1 MIFNLVSL
9 LSINHTIIIH
19 SAVKE
24 SFSKKD
30 SNSSRL
36 PPENQSEAKPKA
48 ISEKSVENASSTKS
62 RSKGEIGDP
71 SLSEFDNYL
80 TPSGRHKSGR
90 NENLVFSSSGVFRV
104 DEMGDHKANP
114 EKDAHSR
121 YMSTD
126 RNAPSEEWKESKHTE
141 SKNKTPKNEKRSKTS
156 RVCPESDQSQD
167 EECEMARGTADESEM
182 LGSLKNLSFNLSP
195 QWDAISIKR
204 MPKHATPSPKGS
216 RMRSTW

>member
-1 MIFNLVSL
+1 MILNLVSL
-9 LSINHTIIIH
+9 LSINHTIIIY
-19 SAVKE
+19 SAV
-24 SFSKKD
+24 SKKG

-36 PPENQSEAKPKA
+36 SPENQSEAKPRA
-48 ISEKSVENASSTKS
+48 ISEKSVENTSSTKS
-62 RSKGEIGDP
+62 RSKEEIGDP

-90 NENLVFSSSGVFRV
+90 NKNLVFSSSGVFRV
-104 DEMGDHKANP
+104 DEMGDHKANCNP
-114 EKDAHSR
+114 EKDAHLR
-121 YMSTD
+121 YMSTNQ
-126 RNAPSEEWKESKHTE
+126 NAPSEEWKESKHTE
-141 SKNKTPKNEKRSKTS
+141 LKNKTPKNEKRSKTS
-156 RVCPESDQSQD
+156 RDCAESDQSQD

-216 RMRSTW
+216 RMRRSTW